1 MPPKSRKKRRG
12 GRGKNASTPRKS
24 NAEGS
29 EAREQAPAAEGVD
42 QLPIARQEAPAGQ
55 APAEHITTE
64 SSQDVKAQNEKGN
77 GSSGR
82 ESVVEQTNGLS
93 TACEAAPISPP
104 TTRNSEQFDTEE
116 AATVAETAPQQ
127 AAEEEAARQKAAQE
141 EAARQ
146 QAAEEEAA
154 RQKAAEEAARQR
166 AAEEE
171 AARQKAAEEAARQK
185 AAEEA
190 AARQK
195 AAEEAARQKAAEEAA
210 RQKAAEEAARQR
222 AAEEEAARQKAA
234 EEAARQRAAEEE
246 AARQKAAEE
255 EAARQRAARAA
266 AAKDVAR
273 VEVNAVAEAA
283 VAAVEEEVVGEAVK
297 DRRFGRTAEKA
308 TTLSRTVVPLPT
320 SGETVQPENDRSE
333 DEDCANQE
341 SKHSAGNADPTPGHF
356 SDLTEYAIAAAAAAV
371 VFVAAAF
378 VMRRKRW

>member
-185 AAEEA
+185 AAEEE

-195 AAEEAARQKAAEEAA
+195 AAEEEAA

-222 AAEEEAARQKAA
+222 AAE

-308 TTLSRTVVPLPT
+308 TTLSSTVVPLPT